1 MRDLRAIS
9 SGREAKKSMANVID
23 RLSNGALAMMLNSKD
38 LSACIRKCSAAID
51 ENYRWTKIST

>member
-23 RLSNGALAMMLNSKD
+23 RLSNGALAMMLILWIYLLVSESVQK
-38 LSACIRKCSAAID
+38 LSM
-51 ENYRWTKIST
+51 KILDKQK